1 MILQNNKAGMKKITL
16 LLLLITNAVVAQ
28 KAVKVTEQTLKI
40 KPNSTEEL
48 VFGFTEGDRIIFTF
62 SEEDGKKISEVS
74 VAEYPDNTKFK
85 VVDDKKVKKQEIVV
99 IHKSAYQ
106 FKFKNE
112 STEWRTVSVL
122 IQRIP
127 PGDAA
132 ANFDTAVKW
141 VTVQDTTWNSVTKD
155 VVLGYDTLMVQKM
168 RKAVAYEKKYEEMVL
183 DKSQRVNAKTTLDTN
198 TTNVYFTLP
207 KNLITENETKKVVAW
222 AYWVGVGKESSEY
235 WNQNRKMIV
244 GAVQGVASYF
254 STPLGGLAAGAITN
268 LALPSNG
275 EDVEYALVN
284 EENKK
289 LYLEGKP
296 IKSFDFG
303 KGVATFKK
311 FTESNMLQG
320 RYFVMLKNDNY
331 VQSIDVNVKVSA
343 IIEHKKFKDENYM
356 DLQVTPRI
364 TKKIVSEPTITTR
377 KVLVTWDYGR
387 K

>member
-1 MILQNNKAGMKKITL
+1 MKKITL
-16 LLLLITNAVVAQ
+16 LLLLISNVLMAQ

-40 KPNSTEEL
+40 KPNATEEL
-48 VFGFTEGDRIIFTF
+48 NFGFTEGDRIVFTF
-62 SEEDGKKISEVS
+62 SEDNGKKMSEVS
-74 VAEYPDNTKFK
+74 VAEYPDNIKFK

-112 STEWRTVSVL
+112 SSEGRTVYVL

-127 PGDAA
+127 PGEAA

-141 VTVQDTTWNSVTKD
+141 VTVQDTTWNSATKD
-155 VVLGYDTLMVQKM
+155 VVLGYDTLMVQKT
-168 RKAVAYEKKYEEMVL
+168 RKIVDYEKKYEEMVL

-198 TTNVYFTLP
+198 RTSVHFTLP
-207 KNLITENETKKVVAW
+207 KNLISENETKKVVAW
-222 AYWVGVGKESSEY
+222 AYWVGVGKESNDY

-254 STPLGGLAAGAITN
+254 STPLGGIAAGAITN

-289 LYLEGKP
+289 LFMEEKP

-343 IIEHKKFKDENYM
+343 IIEHKKFKDETYM
-356 DLQVTPRI
+356 DRQITPRI
-364 TKKIVSEPTITTR
+364 SKKIVSEPTITTR
-377 KVLVTWDYGR
+377 KMLVTWDYGR

>member
-1 MILQNNKAGMKKITL
+1 MKKIAL
-16 LLLLITNAVVAQ
+16 ILLLISNAVMAQ
-28 KAVKVTEQTLKI
+28 KAVRVTEQTLKI

-48 VFGFTEGDRIIFTF
+48 FFGFTEGDRIIFTF

-112 STEWRTVSVL
+112 SSEGRTVSVL

-127 PGDAA
+127 PGEAA

-141 VTVQDTTWNSVTKD
+141 VTEQDTTWNSITKD
-155 VVLGYDTLMVQKM
+155 VVLGYDTLMVQKT
-168 RKAVAYEKKYEEMVL
+168 RKVVTYEKKYEEMVL
-183 DKSQRVNAKTTLDTN
+183 DKSQRVNAKTTFDTN
-198 TTNVYFTLP
+198 VSSVHFTLP
-207 KNLITENETKKVVAW
+207 KNMISENETKKVVAW
-222 AYWVGVGKESSEY
+222 AYWVGVGKESSDY

-244 GAVQGVASYF
+244 GAVQGVATYF
-254 STPLGGLAAGAITN
+254 STPLGGIAAGAITN

-289 LYLEGKP
+289 LYLEEKP
-296 IKSFDFG
+296 IKSYDFG

-311 FTESNMLQG
+311 FTEGNLLQG

-331 VQSIDVNVKVSA
+331 VQPIDVNVKVSA
-343 IIEHKKFKDENYM
+343 IIEHKKINEETYM
-356 DLQVTPRI
+356 DRQVTPRYGKQI
-364 TKKIVSEPTITTR
+364 MSEPVITTR
-377 KVLVTWDYGR
+377 KFPATYDY
-387 K
+387 KKKM

>member
-1 MILQNNKAGMKKITL
+1 MKKIAL

-28 KAVKVTEQTLKI
+28 KTVKVTEQTLKI

-48 VFGFTEGDRIIFTF
+48 FFGFTEGDRIIFTF
-62 SEEDGKKISEVS
+62 SEEDGKKLSEVS

-112 STEWRTVSVL
+112 SPEGRTVSVL

-141 VTVQDTTWNSVTKD
+141 VTIQDTTWNSVTKD
-155 VVLGYDTLMVQKM
+155 VVLGYDTLMVQKI
-168 RKAVAYEKKYEEMVL
+168 RKVVGYEKKYEEMVL

-198 TTNVYFTLP
+198 RTSVYFTLP
-207 KNLITENETKKVVAW
+207 KNLITESETKKVVAW

-289 LYLEGKP
+289 LYLEKKP

-343 IIEHKKFKDENYM
+343 IIEHKKLKDETYM

-377 KVLVTWDYGR
+377 KMLVTWDYGR

>member
-1 MILQNNKAGMKKITL
+1 MKKITL